1 MKAIVRSAR
10 SPISPPSLR
19 RGFLLIPLSL
29 LLVCFAL
36 CQMARAVVP
45 APDGGY
51 PGANTAE
58 GTNALFSLTTGID
71 NTAVGFQA
79 LFHNTTGSNNTAE
92 GFRALFRNTT
102 GAQNTATGVNAL
114 ITNTTGN
121 FNTATGVNTL
131 FRNTRGIRNT
141 ATGVQ
146 ALFNNTIGSQ
156 NTANGVFALLS
167 NTEGN
172 GNTANGYQALNS
184 NTSGFQNTAAGV
196 RALFKNTTARA
207 NTATGYQALSG
218 NTTGDSNTA
227 NGFGALFSNTS
238 GTQNTANG
246 VAALLSNTTGANN
259 TACGV
264 AALKFNTLGS
274 NNTALGTGAG
284 TNVTTADNVICIGAP
299 GDNMSDSCYI
309 GNIFGAT
316 IDPGSATTVGVDS
329 NGKLGTILSSK
340 RFKEEIKPMDKASEA
355 LLALKPVTFHYK
367 SDAKGTPQFG
377 LIAEEVAEVN
387 PNLVVRDGKGE
398 IFTVRY
404 DAVNAMLLNEFLKEH
419 RKVEKLESKV
429 AEQEKKIEALT
440 SGLQRVSAQL
450 EMSEPAPKAVL
461 NQ

>member
-1 MKAIVRSAR
+1 MKAIVLAAK
-10 SPISPPSLR
+10 SPIHPPSLR
-19 RGFLLIPLSL
+19 RGSPLIPLSL
-29 LLVCFAL
+29 LLVCLAL

-58 GTNALFSLTTGID
+58 GTNALFSLTSGID
-71 NTAVGFQA
+71 NTALGFRALYRNTTGNYNTAEGFQA
-79 LFHNTTGSNNTAE
+79 LFS
-92 GFRALFRNTT
+92 NTT

-114 ITNTTGN
+114 IINTTGR

-131 FRNTRGIRNT
+131 FHNTIGNNNTANGLQALYSNTTGNYNT
-141 ATGVQ
+141 ATGVK
-146 ALFNNTIGSQ
+146 ALYSNTRGIYNTAVGVNALRGNSTGKSNTAIGLNALMSNTIG
-156 NTANGVFALLS
+156 
-167 NTEGN
+167 E
-172 GNTANGYQALNS
+172 
-184 NTSGFQNTAAGV
+184 
-196 RALFKNTTARA
+196 R
-207 NTATGYQALSG
+207 
-218 NTTGDSNTA
+218 
-227 NGFGALFSNTS
+227 
-238 GTQNTANG
+238 
-246 VAALLSNTTGANN
+246 
-259 TACGV
+259 
-264 AALKFNTLGS
+264 
-274 NNTALGTGAG
+274 NTALGIEAG
-284 TNVTTADNVICIGAP
+284 SNVTTATNVIAIGTS
-299 GDNMSDSCYI
+299 GDNLSNSCYI

-329 NGKLGTILSSK
+329 NGKLGTVLSSK

-450 EMSEPAPKAVL
+450 EMSEPAPKTVL